1 MKCTFPAKDKDLL
14 KIKHGVGNIA
24 RNMLALNC
32 MLGKNKSKTL
42 YNCNCLSVVVN
53 VFVKDSQLF
62 MIIDRHAYYYFVFPN
77 PGDICLKGKL
87 CFKSLPDIQ
96 LPNFILHHV

>member
-1 MKCTFPAKDKDLL
+1 
-14 KIKHGVGNIA
+14 
-24 RNMLALNC
+24 MLALNC

-62 MIIDRHAYYYFVFPN
+62 MIIDRHAY
-77 PGDICLKGKL
+77 
-87 CFKSLPDIQ
+87 
-96 LPNFILHHV
+96 

>member
-14 KIKHGVGNIA
+14 KKKIIA

-62 MIIDRHAYYYFVFPN
+62 MIIDRHAY
-77 PGDICLKGKL
+77 
-87 CFKSLPDIQ
+87 
-96 LPNFILHHV
+96 

>member
-14 KIKHGVGNIA
+14 KKKIIA

-53 VFVKDSQLF
+53 VYVKDSQLF
-62 MIIDRHAYYYFVFPN
+62 MIIEGMP
-77 PGDICLKGKL
+77 IIIL
-87 CFKSLPDIQ
+87 CFQ
-96 LPNFILHHV
+96 ILVISV

>member
-14 KIKHGVGNIA
+14 KKKIIA

-42 YNCNCLSVVVN
+42 YDCNCLSVAVN

-62 MIIDRHAYYYFVFPN
+62 MIIDRHAY
-77 PGDICLKGKL
+77 
-87 CFKSLPDIQ
+87 
-96 LPNFILHHV
+96 